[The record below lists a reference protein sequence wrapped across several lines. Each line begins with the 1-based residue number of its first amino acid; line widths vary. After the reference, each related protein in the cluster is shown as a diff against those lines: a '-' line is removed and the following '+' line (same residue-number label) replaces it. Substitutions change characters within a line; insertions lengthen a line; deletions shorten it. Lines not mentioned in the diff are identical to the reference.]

1 MTFLP
6 ALMQWLHVGSVVLMI
21 GGLFFYRIILI
32 PAIKAL
38 PHIQQ
43 SQLTESISRRFRI
56 VVWLTLI
63 TVLVSGVYN
72 FVSFLRFTRVRNVL
86 EISPDYSLYILI
98 LAIKFFI
105 VFLIFTLGIVL
116 TFPYS
121 VFASFQRNPSPWLNL
136 MLILGLIVIFLSTF
150 LRRIPLPEL

>member
-21 GGLFFYRIILI
+21 GGFFFYRVILI
-32 PAIKAL
+32 PATKAL
-38 PHIQQ
+38 PHSQQ
-43 SQLTESISRRFRI
+43 SQLAQSISQRFRP

-72 FVSFLRFTRVRNVL
+72 FISFLRVARFRNAL

-105 VFLIFTLGIVL
+105 VFLIFTLAIVL
-116 TFPYS
+116 TFPYP
-121 VFASFQRNPSPWLNL
+121 VFAPFQRHPSRWLNL
-136 MLILGLIVIFLSTF
+136 TLILGLIVIFLSTF
-150 LRRIPLPEL
+150 LRRIPLLEL